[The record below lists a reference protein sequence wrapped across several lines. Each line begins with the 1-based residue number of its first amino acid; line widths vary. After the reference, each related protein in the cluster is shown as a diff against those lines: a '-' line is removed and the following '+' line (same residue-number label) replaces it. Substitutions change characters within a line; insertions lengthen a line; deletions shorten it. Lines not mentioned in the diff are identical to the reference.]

1 MFRKSLLLGA
11 LLLFAMSFSPSNT
24 FASEGFV
31 ELTNRVG
38 EDARCW
44 APSVLMQDQNYN
56 VLVSC
61 RDIIYPGGVE
71 VFDYVMWARPS
82 AGGDPVRLGA
92 IELGKKSFRTSTA
105 YNALFVTKER
115 SANPRSPEGPI
126 VMQGTIQQVQLLDGS
141 TTPRPTSAPGQS
153 IAPEESGE
161 PIVTPA
167 PQGGVARFLAG
178 GIVTILGIAGI
189 LFVIFIVMRK

>member
-1 MFRKSLLLGA
+1 MFKRSLLLA
-11 LLLFAMSFSPSNT
+11 TLLLTAIAFFPSKS

-56 VLVSC
+56 ILVSC

-71 VFDYVMWARPS
+71 VFDYVMWARPLS
-82 AGGDPVRLGA
+82 GGDPVRLGA

-115 SANPRSPEGPI
+115 SANPRTPEGPI
-126 VMQGTIQQVQLLDGS
+126 VMQGTIQSIQLLDGS
-141 TTPRPTSAPGQS
+141 TTPRPTAAPGQS
-153 IAPEESGE
+153 IAPEASDE
-161 PIVTPA
+161 PVVTPA

-178 GIVTILGIAGI
+178 GVITILGIAGL